1 LRASVS
7 LLSLALLVLAAVPV
21 QGQSVIPIVVLTV
34 APVEQVVN
42 VTTSPVD
49 ASFDCTV
56 FVEGLPLVR
65 YRVDLT
71 AYCEGWPARCDP
83 SQFTVTGMANE
94 SFRAYVTVPA
104 GTPSTMQ
111 HQVEVSANVSTTGV
125 PLNSSTAY
133 ALVSVYPVY
142 GLRLRTDTQRVSVDA
157 GKMATWPITIENTGN
172 GRDNV
177 GTTVVN
183 SASFSGWTIKSSRT
197 SINIDV
203 NGTFNLYYNI
213 TPPSDAKNQTIILQ
227 VRMYSKNAAF
237 KNLTVEQKLELEI
250 SVNAVPQGGNGT
262 GPPDRKNAPGFG
274 AAAFALSLGLAA
286 LAAFRRRK

>member
-1 LRASVS
+1 LRASAS
-7 LLSLALLVLAAVPV
+7 LLAFALLVLSAVPV
-21 QGQSVIPIVVLTV
+21 QAQSVIPIVILTV

-42 VTTSPVD
+42 VTGSPVD

-56 FVEGLPLVR
+56 FVEGLPLGR
-65 YRVDLT
+65 YRVNLS
-71 AYCEGWPARCDP
+71 AYCEGWPAWCDP

-94 SFRAYVTVPA
+94 SFRTFVTVPA

-111 HQVEVSANVSTTGV
+111 HQVEVTANVSTTGV
-125 PLNSSTAY
+125 PLNSTTAF

-142 GLRLRTDTQRVSVDA
+142 GLKLRTDTQRVGTDA

-172 GRDNV
+172 GRDSF

-183 SASFSGWTIKSSRT
+183 AASFSGWTIKSSRA

-203 NGTFNLYYNI
+203 NGTFPLFYNI
-213 TPPSDAKNQTIILQ
+213 TPPSGATNQTIILQ
-227 VRMYSKNAAF
+227 VRVYSKNAYT
-237 KNLTVEQKLELEI
+237 KNLTVEQKLDLEI
-250 SVNAVPQGGNGT
+250 AVTAAPSGGGRT
-262 GPPDRKNAPGFG
+262 KPPDKKGTPGFE
-274 AAAFALSLGLAA
+274 AAAITLVLALAA